1 MFLRPRFFRGL
12 AAAAVLGVGLA
23 ACHED
28 VTIPVTPTI
37 SANPQS
43 ITLDVGQSQRIV
55 ASLTGVD
62 GGVSF
67 ESLNPTVASVTA
79 DGLVTGLAL
88 GPATIRVYATSQPT
102 LQTGVAV
109 TVSQTVLP
117 PTDSARVMIQSVT
130 TSQTINPVD
139 PDSVVNTIDITMSVE
154 RGQADKLQLL
164 VNGNEVT
171 TCTQTFGSTGAIT
184 VDGLSIGAAEQSV
197 VCSLD
202 TRAFDR
208 VGNRGVP
215 KYPNGSLVITAKLLK
230 GNDTLDQAQT
240 GEYTLWNSDRLDVE
254 VASIIPGSSDVPR
267 DNVIGDGGLLWLGNG
282 DLRFTVVPVIYST
295 NSETGSGYP
304 AQVTI
309 DFEGFVAGNAT
320 DKASTQDEL
329 EEGGFVITFPKSSG
343 TSTGSANLNTGRDGA
358 RLNVSSVT
366 QGGQPGPA
374 TVYSPFTGN
383 PTAANRVRFFTSLQ
397 SGTALLNAILR
408 FDNEAPQAGRLI
420 LPAHPE
426 VNRVWARNGWV
437 NDQVN
442 FFTAKDGAHDSPFI
456 NGGGSVGPAGT
467 SASPSAVYGTN
478 PSIPGNVVHGVGQ
491 DSTVIY
497 ASLGSDTLRL
507 GARASGNTGGT
518 ASSAAL
524 TETLTNSEWA
534 VWARVW
540 DKLGNVS
547 TVSINRV
554 DPVVDTGDY
563 PGTSQTGNHSL
574 IGVDLVAPDVEL
586 LYSDTTDTW
595 STRYNPVGDTIS
607 VWGLDTSLD
616 PLVGPSG
623 IAVTR
628 LQNRAYSC
636 TASVGECMNVPGVV
650 DGSTILA
657 TPGSNAWSITQSV
670 GVTVTQFDREV
681 DAITAQ
687 AYHDF
692 RGKIFDR
699 AGNESAEPT
708 SALFIRD
715 TATPFPPIDSILPL
729 VSNVNI
735 PPVPLF
741 SGSETYSF
749 SATVGDNVD
758 VRRATA
764 GFDFTDGT
772 DTYRLPFANI
782 DLTAWGKDHI
792 VRSKLLNQDLQYI
805 RQLSVLSDTVTADT
819 VGRPTFARF
828 VAFDHSNW
836 IGGFSTQA
844 NNIVPNTWDLGGT
857 SWFSPMQFASWHEVS
872 AGQYRFTIGG
882 PTGTFQTPFSRVLF
896 YVRLDTVDYDDLA
909 TPLYYLIG
917 AGAPPAI
924 QDGYATIYRVFRYA
938 IPTIPTE
945 IVESGR
951 AFTVVAVGINATGDA
966 LLSTDGPTR
975 LEILG
980 DAGI

>member
-12 AAAAVLGVGLA
+12 AAAAVLGIGLA

-67 ESLNPTVASVTA
+67 ESLNPTVASVTG

-88 GPATIRVYATSQPT
+88 GPATIRVYATNQPA

-109 TVSQTVLP
+109 TVSQTVIP

-139 PDSVVNTIDITMSVE
+139 PDSVVGNIDITMSVE
-154 RGQADKLQLL
+154 RGQADQLQLL
-164 VNGNEVT
+164 VNNSIVT
-171 TCTQTFGSTGAIT
+171 TCTQTFGATGAIT

-215 KYPNGSLVITAKLLK
+215 RYPNGPLVSTAKLLQ
-230 GNDTLDQAQT
+230 GTATLDQAQT

-254 VASIIPGSSDVPR
+254 VASIIPGSSDPR
-267 DNVIGDGGLLWLGNG
+267 PNVIGDGGLLWLGNG

-295 NSETGSGYP
+295 DSETGSGYP

-309 DFEGFVAGNAT
+309 DFEGFVAGNDT

-329 EEGGFVITFPKSSG
+329 EDGGFVITFPKSSAA
-343 TSTGSANLNTGRDGA
+343 STGSANLNTGREGA

-374 TVYSPFTGN
+374 TVYSPFSGN

-420 LPAHPE
+420 LPAHPQ

-442 FFTAKDGAHDSPFI
+442 FFTAKDGSHDSPFEY
-456 NGGGSVGPAGT
+456 GGSIPAAYTG
-467 SASPSAVYGTN
+467 SAPGSAYTNVYG
-478 PSIPGNVVHGVGQ
+478 SIPSLSSYDPIYGVGQ

-507 GARASGNTGGT
+507 GARAGNTGGT
-518 ASSAAL
+518 ASSATL
-524 TETLTNSEWA
+524 TPTLTNSEWS

-547 TVSINRV
+547 TVQIDRN
-554 DPVVDTGDY
+554 DPVVAAVPNSTE
-563 PGTSQTGNHSL
+563 QTGTPNR
-574 IGVDLVAPDVEL
+574 IGVDLVAPEVSIQL
-586 LYSDTTDTW
+586 SDTLM
-595 STRYNPVGDTIS
+595 TRYNPIDETVS
-607 VWGLDTSLD
+607 VQGIDGSVD
-616 PLVGPSG
+616 PAQGPSG
-623 IAVTR
+623 IALTQLQLQSYACPATVLECQPAPATNETVTP
-628 LQNRAYSC
+628 L
-636 TASVGECMNVPGVV
+636 V
-650 DGSTILA
+650 
-657 TPGSNAWSITQSV
+657 TPGPATTGNAITEAIGAVV
-670 GVTVTQFDREV
+670 GVFPRDVNDVTSNR
-681 DAITAQ
+681 
-687 AYHDF
+687 YHNY
-692 RGKIFDR
+692 RGQIFDR
-699 AGNESAEPT
+699 AGNASEQPT
-708 SALFIRD
+708 SMQFIRD
-715 TATPFPPIDSILPL
+715 TTTPFPPIDSILPL

-735 PPVPLF
+735 PPVLQFMGGTAYPF
-741 SGSETYSF
+741 A
-749 SATVGDNVD
+749 ATVSDNVD
-758 VRRATA
+758 LRKATS
-764 GFDFTDGT
+764 GFDFDG
-772 DTYRLPFANI
+772 DFRVPFVNI
-782 DLTAWGKDHI
+782 PITSWGPDHI
-792 VRSKLLNQDLQYI
+792 VTSKLLTQEMPYI
-805 RQLSVLSDTVTADT
+805 RSLSSMTGPATVTPA
-819 VGRPTFARF
+819 VLPTRVRF
-828 VAFDHSNW
+828 VAFDHSSPL
-836 IGGFSTQA
+836 GAFSAQV
-844 NNIVPNTWDLGGT
+844 NNLVPNTRDTLFVPWLDTDPAPNSGIMISEVDSLTWLVGG
-857 SWFSPMQFASWHEVS
+857 A
-872 AGQYRFTIGG
+872 
-882 PTGTFQTPFSRVLF
+882 TGTFQNPFSQVLF
-896 YVRLDTVDYDDLA
+896 YVQLDDLDDGS
-909 TPLYYLIG
+909 TRDLNYLIG
-917 AGAPPAI
+917 PAGPPQI
-924 QDGYATIYRVFRYA
+924 QDGYLTIYRVYRFTSPPIPQEVIDWGGDYTVFA
-938 IPTIPTE
+938 I
-945 IVESGR
+945 
-951 AFTVVAVGINATGDA
+951 GISPAGDA
-966 LLSTDGPTR
+966 LSSQAGYSTLP
-975 LEILG
+975 
-980 DAGI
+980 